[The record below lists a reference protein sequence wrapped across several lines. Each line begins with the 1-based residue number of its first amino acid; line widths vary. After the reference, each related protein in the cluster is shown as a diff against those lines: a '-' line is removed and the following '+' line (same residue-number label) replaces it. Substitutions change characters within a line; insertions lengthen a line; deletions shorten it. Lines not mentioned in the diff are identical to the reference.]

1 MAALLRSGKF
11 LRLVSGIARNNNNNT
26 NVPGNGAASAG
37 GGSVPGAAN
46 ANPGGLPP
54 GSDQTG
60 LIPPV
65 DYIGSFQAWSLQHL
79 ENALPTITGSNQ
91 QQQQQQQ
98 QEQVRS

>member
-11 LRLVSGIARNNNNNT
+11 LRLVSGIARNNNNN
-26 NVPGNGAASAG
+26 NVPGNGAASG
-37 GGSVPGAAN
+37 GGGVPGAAN

-91 QQQQQQQ
+91 QQQQQQ
-98 QEQVRS
+98 EQVRS